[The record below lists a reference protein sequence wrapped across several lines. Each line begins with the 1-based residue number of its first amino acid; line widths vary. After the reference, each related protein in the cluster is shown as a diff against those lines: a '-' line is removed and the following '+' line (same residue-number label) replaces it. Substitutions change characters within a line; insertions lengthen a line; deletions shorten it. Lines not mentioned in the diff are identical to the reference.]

1 MFILDIKQFEE
12 FDLNRA
18 EQFVNYWSKHYYSST
33 VKVFDGNEVIHY
45 INELNF
51 GNNLTEQ
58 NIKRLLRWKDPRML
72 TEKILSGS
80 NKGKENKKVLRVIE
94 KQILSTSLDKVK

>member
-18 EQFVNYWSKHYYSST
+18 KQFVNYWSKHYSHNTIKAIGS
-33 VKVFDGNEVIHY
+33 NEDIHY
-45 INELNF
+45 INELNL

-72 TEKILSGS
+72 TEKKLSDP
-80 NKGKENKKVLRVIE
+80 NKGKENEKNYINFLR
-94 KQILSTSLDKVK
+94 